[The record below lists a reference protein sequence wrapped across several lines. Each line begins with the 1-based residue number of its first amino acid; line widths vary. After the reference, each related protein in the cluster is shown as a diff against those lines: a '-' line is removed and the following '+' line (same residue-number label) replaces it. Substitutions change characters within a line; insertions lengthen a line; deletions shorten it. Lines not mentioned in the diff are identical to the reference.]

1 MSIAPEPI
9 NEGDLIY
16 ITAPAK
22 AIEAEYLEFAQEFLQ
37 KKGFRVLLSE
47 HCGGRSHYFSGTDE
61 ERMKDLQFGLD
72 HEEVKAI
79 LCARGGY
86 GCVRIVDSLEWAGML
101 RQPKWL
107 IGFSDI
113 TVFHQRL
120 QRFGIQSIHG
130 TMVLNLPKNSNEALE
145 TFINAITGTE
155 YSIEF
160 SAHKENKNGVSSG
173 ELVGGNLSILYS
185 LLGTDDQIDYSGKI
199 LFIEDL
205 AEHIYHI
212 DRMLYAFKKCG
223 VFENISG
230 LLVGGMTDLE
240 DTDVAFGKSVE
251 EIIRE
256 QLTYRNIP
264 VAFGF
269 PAGHIE
275 DNRALILGRKS
286 TLSVNNDACTI
297 KWL

>member
-1 MSIAPEPI
+1 MSTAPEPLK
-9 NEGDLIY
+9 EGDLIY

-22 AIEAEYLEFAQEFLQ
+22 AIETEYLEFAQDFLQ
-37 KKGFRVLLSE
+37 KKGFLTMLSK

-61 ERMKDLQFGLD
+61 ERQEDLQFGLD

-86 GCVRIVDSLEWAGML
+86 GCVRIVDSIQWAAIL
-101 RQPKWL
+101 QKPKWV

-120 QRFGIQSIHG
+120 QFLGIQSIHG
-130 TMVLNLPKNSNEALE
+130 TMVLNFPKNTNEALE
-145 TFINAITGTE
+145 TLVNAISGTD
-155 YSIEF
+155 YCIEF
-160 SAHKENKNGVSSG
+160 KAHVGNKNGFATG

-212 DRMLYAFKKCG
+212 DRMLHAFKKCG
-223 VFENISG
+223 IFDRISG
-230 LLVGGMTDLE
+230 LVVGGMSDLE
-240 DTDVAFGKSVE
+240 DTDVPFGKTVE
-251 EIIRE
+251 EIILD
-256 QLTYRNIP
+256 QFISSSIP
-264 VAFGF
+264 IAFNL
-269 PAGHIE
+269 PAGHIN
-275 DNRALILGRKS
+275 DNRSLILGRKCS
-286 TLSVNNDACTI
+286 LSVNDTGAI
-297 KWL
+297 LEWL

>member
-1 MSIAPEPI
+1 MSTAPEALKQ
-9 NEGDLIY
+9 GDLIY

-22 AIEAEYLEFAQEFLQ
+22 AIEAEYLDFAVDFLQ
-37 KKGFRVLLSE
+37 KKGFRVMLSNY
-47 HCGGRSHYFSGTDE
+47 CGGRSHYFSGTDE
-61 ERMKDLQFGLD
+61 ERRQDMQFGLD

-130 TMVLNLPKNSNEALE
+130 TMVLNFPKNSTRALE
-145 TFINAITGTE
+145 TMLDAISGKN

-160 SAHKENKNGVSSG
+160 PPHKENKNGSSEG
-173 ELVGGNLSILYS
+173 ELVGGNMSILYS

-223 VFENISG
+223 VFEHISG
-230 LLVGGMTDLE
+230 LVVGGMTDLE
-240 DTDVAFGKSVE
+240 DTDVPFGKTVE

-256 QLTYRNIP
+256 QLAYRNIP
-264 VAFGF
+264 VAFNF
-269 PAGHIE
+269 PAGHID
-275 DNRALILGRKS
+275 DNRSLILGRNCR
-286 TLSVNNDACTI
+286 LSVTDKECVLD
-297 KWL
+297 WL